1 VIGEIAVV
9 DEVSVVSIGRIV
21 LAAAGDGLVL
31 TAGFAPEDG
40 AESAVREK
48 KSMLL
53 ALWCWIIMN
62 AQN

>member
-21 LAAAGDGLVL
+21 LAAASDGLVL

-40 AESAVREK
+40 AESAV
-48 KSMLL
+48 
-53 ALWCWIIMN
+53 
-62 AQN
+62 